1 MKFEE
6 EVVSASPQLFDPL
19 AVDALQVEVQV
30 TFSRRVAFLDHE
42 PRPRRNNDDDHDRK
56 IFLFKPSPPSQP

>member
-6 EVVSASPQLFDPL
+6 EVVSASPSPQLFDPL

-42 PRPRRNNDDDHDRK
+42 PRPRRNNDDDRK